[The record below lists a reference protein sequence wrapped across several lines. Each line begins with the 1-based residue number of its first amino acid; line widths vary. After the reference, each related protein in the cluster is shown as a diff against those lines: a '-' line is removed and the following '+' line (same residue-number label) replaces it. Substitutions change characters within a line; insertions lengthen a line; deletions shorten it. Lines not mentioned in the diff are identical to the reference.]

1 MHEIVNS
8 TAANSDTFPS
18 GVGEIVEDFLTQFF
32 TWKYIE
38 TKRYG
43 KSIYIT
49 LKSGGFSDLHVKY
62 VQRIARSHGFRL
74 VAYGTRPL
82 DAAEMLVTFVL
93 APRRK

>member
-1 MHEIVNS
+1 MNFA
-8 TAANSDTFPS
+8 AANSDTFPS

-32 TWKYIE
+32 TWKCIDV
-38 TKRYG
+38 KQWG
-43 KSIYIT
+43 KSIYVT
-49 LKSGGFSDLHVKY
+49 FKTGAFSDLHVKY

-93 APRRK
+93 APRRRE